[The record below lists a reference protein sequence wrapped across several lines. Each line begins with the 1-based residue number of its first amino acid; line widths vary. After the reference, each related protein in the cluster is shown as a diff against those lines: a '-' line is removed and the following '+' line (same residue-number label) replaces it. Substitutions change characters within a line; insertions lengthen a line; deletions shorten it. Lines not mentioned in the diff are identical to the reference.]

1 MNADNRSRRLQG
13 LALASVG
20 AVAFSGKAV
29 IVKLSYRYGVDAVQ
43 VITYRMIFA
52 LPLFLALAWWSGR
65 NKPPLTARDW
75 RTLAGLGVTGYYLAS
90 YLDFMGLQY
99 VSVSLERLIQYL
111 SPTIVLVLGAL
122 LFGQAV
128 TARQWTALAL
138 SYAGILV
145 VFGHDVSI
153 SGNNTLLGSALV
165 FGSAISYATY
175 LLFSGQLV
183 KRLGPF
189 RITGVAT
196 SIACVLCIAHF
207 FVVRPVSALAVPTE
221 VLWLAAL
228 NATLCTFM
236 PVVFVMLAVE
246 RIGAGPTAQTSAV
259 GPLSTIF
266 LGILLL
272 DEPFTPWIAA
282 GTALVLSGIA
292 LLARR

>member
-1 MNADNRSRRLQG
+1 M
-13 LALASVG
+13 G